1 MGKIELLWK
10 FTLQGESATIMHLL
24 IALAHIK
31 RFDVR
36 GNNKHEGNDSRSGVG
51 NISQMLFRV
60 SSD

>member
-1 MGKIELLWK
+1 MGIIEFLWK
-10 FTLQGESATIMHLL
+10 FTLQSESATLMHLL
-24 IALAHIK
+24 IALAHTK

-36 GNNKHEGNDSRSGVG
+36 GKNKRKGNDNRDGIG